1 MKGGMGRLKEIKI
14 EMRMEEVVMIIDL
27 MEMVRSKKEDKKRK
41 LSLKMKMNNEVDKG
55 SRKEI
60 MKIDEEVD
68 KEGRKEDG

>member
-1 MKGGMGRLKEIKI
+1 MGRLKEIKI